1 MAYHTTKSDAVN
13 GGIGRPAWWIQIAI
27 VSITVIAVGIITF
40 LGIKTYETTRHTAL
54 EQFNEHQLILAHSA
68 AAGIETYFSE
78 VKASLVSA
86 TKVAAIKHMTNDSLE
101 YMQAMYLG
109 FIPRTSIRR
118 LDEKGVLRFIYP
130 SDDWRGELPGRDYSG
145 EAYFQQAKDKGRV
158 GLSGITINEV
168 GEKRIRMSA
177 PVYVPDPQGGEIKKF
192 AGILVVSFDLKAIAD
207 IFISPITSGETGY
220 AWLMDQNGYFLAHNV
235 DTFVGQDAFRIREK
249 TNPELSYESINEIQQ
264 EVMVG
269 GEGIGRYLS
278 GWHRG
283 TTGRIEKLIAFS
295 PIRVIDQIWSASVVA
310 PVIEVDKIIREAGIQ
325 ALNTFTFIILFLIV
339 AGIFSSLSV
348 YRWSNLLRSEVQKRT
363 KELRETT
370 DYLNNLIRCANAPVV
385 VLDEQGRVTIFN
397 DAFERMSGR
406 TQEEMLGSP
415 LDILFPDT
423 RRAQALKRLEHA
435 QSKGRDLYAEEGA
448 IRHRDGTLYV
458 GMWNSSNIYSDT
470 GTELI
475 ATIVH
480 GDDVTER
487 RKAEE
492 ALRESEERY
501 RTVVE
506 NQAELICRYT
516 PDWQLTFV
524 NEAYCRFAG
533 KTRGELLGK
542 SFMPYIPEEQRRG
555 VEQFH
560 ETLID
565 PEHQPENQVVRHE
578 HQVISGQGVLRWQQ
592 WVNRAIFDD
601 KGALVEYQSVGRD
614 ITELREAEEAL
625 QGSEEQYRVL
635 FEGSPDA
642 ILIGDIDTGIVIAA
656 NPAASQL
663 LMMPRDEIIGIDHLE
678 IYPEY
683 LREKV
688 QAGFNRSTHESGK
701 HVVERIVLRRDGTEV
716 PVEILSQTIT
726 LRGKDVIQ
734 GIFRD
739 ITGRKK
745 AEEKLRENEERF
757 RKIFEG
763 GALGMAFLNLEY
775 KFERVNATLC
785 AMLGYEETELT
796 ELTFADITHPDTVEQ
811 DLQKMA
817 QLLQGQIP
825 YYKTEKRYIRKDGA
839 VIWGSVTDSIVYDE
853 NEKPLYFIA
862 MIEDITD
869 RKSAEEAKEQLE
881 VQLLHAQ
888 KMEALGTL
896 VAGVA
901 HEINNPVNKILF
913 DVPLLQKVWT
923 DVIPVLAE
931 QGKREPTRKYGGLTY
946 DFLRENLP
954 QLISDM
960 ELAANRVVKK
970 VNNLKSF
977 TKQSSITDKAEMEI
991 NTAVQ
996 NAIRLIGT
1004 TLQKANITLELN
1016 LAKKSPEI
1024 EGNLQS
1030 IEQIIMNIAIN
1041 AIHAIDHDKGRI
1053 SISTGLQKR
1062 NGNAFITIT
1071 DNGAGVDP
1079 SIIGKL
1085 FDPFVT
1091 TRQTEGGTGLGLPIT
1106 YNLVEAHGGDI
1117 TFTSKE
1123 GTGTTFTVTFP
1134 VLSS

>member
-1 MAYHTTKSDAVN
+1 MTDHTNKADTGN
-13 GGIGRPAWWIQIAI
+13 GGIKQPAWWIQIII
-27 VSITVIAVGIITF
+27 VSITVIAVGITTF
-40 LGIKTYETTRHTAL
+40 LGIQTYRATRHTAL
-54 EQFNEHQLILAHSA
+54 EQFNQHQLILAHSA

-78 VKASLVSA
+78 VKAALVSA
-86 TKVAAIKHMTNDSLE
+86 TKVAAIRHMTEDSLE
-101 YMQAMYLG
+101 YMQNMYLG

-130 SDDWRGELPGRDYSG
+130 SDDWRGNLRGRDYSG
-145 EAYFQQAKDKGRV
+145 EGYFRKAQEKGRV
-158 GLSGITINEV
+158 ALSGITINEI

-177 PVYVPDPQGGEIKKF
+177 PVYVPDTQGGEHKKF
-192 AGILVVSFDLKAIAD
+192 AGILVVSFDLRAIAD
-207 IFISPITSGETGY
+207 IFISPIRSGETGY

-235 DTFVGQDAFRIREK
+235 DTFVGQDAFQIREK

-264 EVMVG
+264 EVMIG

-283 TTGRIEKLIAFS
+283 KTGRIEKLIAYS
-295 PIRVIDQIWSASVVA
+295 PIRVIDQIWSAAVVA
-310 PVIEVDKIIREAGIQ
+310 PVNEVDKIIREAGIQ
-325 ALNTFTFIILFLIV
+325 ALNTFTFIILFLIL
-339 AGIFSSLSV
+339 AGTFSFLSV

-385 VLDEQGRVTIFN
+385 VLDREGAVTIFN

-406 TQEEMLGSP
+406 TEEEMLGRP

-423 RRAQALKRLEHA
+423 HRPQALQRLKQA
-435 QSKGRDLYAEEGA
+435 QNEGRDLYAKEGA
-448 IRHRDGTLYV
+448 IRHRDGRLYV
-458 GMWNSSNIYSDT
+458 GMWNSANIYSDADS
-470 GTELI
+470 ELI

-480 GDDVTER
+480 GEDVTER
-487 RKAEE
+487 KQAEE

-516 PDWQLTFV
+516 RDWKLTFV
-524 NEAYCRFAG
+524 NEAYCRYAG
-533 KTRGELLGK
+533 KTRDELLGK
-542 SFMPYIPEEQRRG
+542 SFMPFIPEGQRRR
-555 VEQFH
+555 VEQYH
-560 ETLID
+560 EQLMD
-565 PEHQPENQVVRHE
+565 PENQEMRHE
-578 HQVISGQGVLRWQQ
+578 HQVFDVHGKLRWQQ
-592 WVNRAIFDD
+592 WVNHGIFDD
-601 KGALVEYQSVGRD
+601 QGSLVEYQSVGRD
-614 ITELREAEEAL
+614 ITELKEAEEAL
-625 QGSEEQYRVL
+625 QGSEEQYRAL

-642 ILIGDIDTGIVIAA
+642 IFLGDIDTGIIIAS

-663 LMMPRDEIIGIDHLE
+663 LMMPRGDIIGINHLQL
-678 IYPEY
+678 YPEY
-683 LREKV
+683 LRETV
-688 QAGFNRSTHESGK
+688 QTSFDRVTKEGGK
-701 HVVERIVLRRDGTEV
+701 HVVERFVLRKDGTEV

-726 LRGKDVIQ
+726 IRGKTVIQ

-739 ITGRKK
+739 IAERKK

-763 GALGMAFLNLEY
+763 GALGMAFCNLEY

-785 AMLGYEETELT
+785 SMLGYEEAELMA
-796 ELTFADITHPDTVEQ
+796 LTVIDITDPDSIEE
-811 DLQKMA
+811 DRYRMA
-817 QLLQGQIP
+817 QLLQGEIP
-825 YYKTEKRYIRKDGA
+825 YYKTEKRYIRKDGT
-839 VIWGSVTDSIVYDE
+839 VLWGSVTASIVYDE
-853 NEKPLYFIA
+853 NGKPLYFIV
-862 MIEDITD
+862 MIDDITD
-869 RKSAEEAKEQLE
+869 QKRAEEAKTHLE
-881 VQLLHAQ
+881 AQLLHAQ

-901 HEINNPVNKILF
+901 HEINNPVNKIMF

-923 DVIPVLAE
+923 DVMPVLE
-931 QGKREPTRKYGGLTY
+931 EYEKRDPERKYGGLTW

-960 ELAANRVVKK
+960 EMAANRVVKT

-977 TKQSSITDKAEMEI
+977 TKQSSITDKAALEI
-991 NTAVQ
+991 NTAVH
-996 NAIRLIGT
+996 NALRLIET
-1004 TLQKANITLELN
+1004 TLRKSNITLDLK
-1016 LAKKSPEI
+1016 LAKKSPTI

-1041 AIHAIDHDKGRI
+1041 AIQSIDHNNGRI
-1053 SISTGLQKR
+1053 KISTGLQKR
-1062 NGNAFITIT
+1062 NGKVSLTIA
-1071 DNGAGVDP
+1071 DNGAGIDP
-1079 SIIGKL
+1079 SIIDKL

-1091 TRQTEGGTGLGLPIT
+1091 TRQAEGGTGLGLPIT
-1106 YNLVEAHGGDI
+1106 YNLVEAHGGEI

-1123 GTGTTFTVTFP
+1123 GIGTTFTVTFP
-1134 VLSS
+1134 ALGA

>member
-1 MAYHTTKSDAVN
+1 MLMNRRSCMAYHAKKADTDN
-13 GGIGRPAWWIQIAI
+13 GRSGRPAWWIQIAI
-27 VSITVIAVGIITF
+27 VGITVIAVGIITF

-54 EQFNEHQLILAHSA
+54 EQFNQHQLTLAHSA
-68 AAGIETYFSE
+68 AAGIETYFNE

-86 TKVAAIKHMTNDSLE
+86 TRVTSIKNMTDDSLE
-101 YMQAMYLG
+101 HMQTMYLG

-118 LDEKGVLRFIYP
+118 LDEKGVLRYIYP
-130 SDDWRGELPGRDYSG
+130 SDDWRGNLLGRDYSG
-145 EAYFQQAKDKGRV
+145 EAYFQNTQEKGLV
-158 GLSGITINEV
+158 GLSGITTNEI

-177 PVYVPDPQGGEIKKF
+177 PVYVPDTQGGGKKKF

-235 DTFVGQDAFRIREK
+235 DTFIGQDAFHIRQEYD
-249 TNPELSYESINEIQQ
+249 PELSYESINEIQK

-269 GEGIGRYLS
+269 GEGVGRYLS

-283 TTGRIEKLIAFS
+283 KKGRIEKLIAYS
-295 PIRVIDQIWSASVVA
+295 PIRVIDQIWSAAVVA
-310 PVIEVDKIIREAGIQ
+310 PVNEVDKIIREAGMQ
-325 ALNTFTFIILFLIV
+325 ALNTFTFIILFLIL

-348 YRWSNLLRSEVQKRT
+348 YRWSGLLRSEVQKRT

-385 VLDEQGRVTIFN
+385 ALDEQGRVTIFN

-406 TQEEMLGSP
+406 TAEQMLGCP

-423 RRAQALKRLEHA
+423 LRAQALKRLEHA

-448 IRHRDGTLYV
+448 IRHREGTLYV
-458 GMWNSSNIYSDT
+458 GMWNSANIYSDI
-470 GTELI
+470 GTELL

-480 GDDVTER
+480 GEDVTER

-516 PDWQLTFV
+516 PNWQLTFV
-524 NEAYCRFAG
+524 NEAYCRFSG

-542 SFMPYIPEEQRRG
+542 SFMPFIPEGQRKG

-560 ETLID
+560 EKLMD
-565 PEHQPENQVVRHE
+565 PQNQEVMHE
-578 HQVISGQGVLRWQQ
+578 HQVISGQGKLRWQQ

-601 KGALVEYQSVGRD
+601 QGTLVEYQSVGRD

-642 ILIGDIDTGIVIAA
+642 IIIGDIDTGIMIAA
-656 NPAASQL
+656 NPSASQL
-663 LMMPRDEIIGIDHLE
+663 LMMPRDEIVGMDHLQ

-739 ITGRKK
+739 ISGRKK

-796 ELTFADITHPDTVEQ
+796 ELTFVDITHPDTVDQ

-817 QLLQGQIP
+817 QLLQDQIP
-825 YYKTEKRYIRKDGA
+825 YYKTKKRYIRKDGA

-853 NEKPLYFIA
+853 NKRPLYVIA
-862 MIEDITD
+862 MIADITD
-869 RKSAEEAKEQLE
+869 RKSAEEAKEHLE
-881 VQLLHAQ
+881 AQLLHAQ

-923 DVIPVLAE
+923 DVMPVLAE
-931 QGKREPTRKYGGLTY
+931 QEKTDPTRKYGGLTY

-960 ELAANRVVKK
+960 ELAANRVAKT

-977 TKQSSITDKAEMEI
+977 TKQSSITDKSAMEI

-996 NAIRLIGT
+996 NALRLIGT
-1004 TLQKANITLELN
+1004 TLQ
-1016 LAKKSPEI
+1016 
-1024 EGNLQS
+1024 
-1030 IEQIIMNIAIN
+1030 
-1041 AIHAIDHDKGRI
+1041 
-1053 SISTGLQKR
+1053 
-1062 NGNAFITIT
+1062 
-1071 DNGAGVDP
+1071 
-1079 SIIGKL
+1079 
-1085 FDPFVT
+1085 
-1091 TRQTEGGTGLGLPIT
+1091 
-1106 YNLVEAHGGDI
+1106 
-1117 TFTSKE
+1117 
-1123 GTGTTFTVTFP
+1123 
-1134 VLSS
+1134 